1 MYRHE
6 AVLKSFKF
14 DLDTEYTKFLNTC
27 EGLLQDLVSPDDLR
41 QVLSPASREQGE
53 ALWTSLELQLALRE
67 HLRDRT
73 VDTFVQNVQ
82 TMGQVLDELYQTF
95 PVCHD
100 SKVRA

>member
-1 MYRHE
+1 MYHHE
-6 AVLKSFKF
+6 AVLQSFKF

-41 QVLSPASREQGE
+41 QLLSPASEEQGE
-53 ALWTSLELQLALRE
+53 SLWASPEIQFALRE

-73 VDTFVQNVQ
+73 VSTFIQNVQ
-82 TMGQVLDELYQTF
+82 TMSQVLDELYRIF
-95 PVCHD
+95 PVYHD